1 MKKMIAVLML
11 AVTLTLCFGGA
22 FVVVNNAIEVTKKPT
37 DWDEID
43 TEDLPAPQQLPPLP
57 SRDKNYTK
65 C

>member
-22 FVVVNNAIEVTKKPT
+22 LVVVNNATEVTKGLNPT

-43 TEDLPAPQQLPPLP
+43 TEVSPVPGG
-57 SRDKNYTK
+57 DKSGK
-65 C
+65 WS

>member
-22 FVVVNNAIEVTKKPT
+22 LVVVNNATEVTKGLNPI

-43 TEDLPAPQQLPPLP
+43 TEVLPAPGGEK
-57 SRDKNYTK
+57 SGKWS
-65 C
+65 